1 MFCYENTENNAL
13 HENTGV
19 AHNGVESIDVKGH
32 EVPTSIFSSFP
43 TQNAI
48 QENCT
53 FLHMAIVLY
62 GNFSINH
69 QYQ

>member
-1 MFCYENTENNAL
+1 MLSICYVHMFCHENNEKNAL
-13 HENTGV
+13 HEITGV

-32 EVPTSIFSSFP
+32 EVPTSIISNFP

-53 FLHMAIVLY
+53 FLHIW
-62 GNFSINH
+62 
-69 QYQ
+69 